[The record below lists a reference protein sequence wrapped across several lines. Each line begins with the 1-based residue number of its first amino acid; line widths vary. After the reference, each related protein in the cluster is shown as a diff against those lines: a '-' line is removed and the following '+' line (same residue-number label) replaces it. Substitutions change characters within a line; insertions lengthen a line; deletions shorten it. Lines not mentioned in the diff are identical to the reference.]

1 MKRKVFSRLLS
12 ELGRDRAPLIFSVI
26 FSVISVLLSLYVPV
40 VIGGAIDRMT
50 KEGFEAGLIIKHL
63 AAVAALALASALFR
77 WIAESLNSSI
87 LAKTVASLR
96 KKAYHKL
103 SQLPVS
109 YFDSNPKGDVM
120 SRIMSDTDS
129 VGNGLL
135 LGMSQFFSG
144 IVTIVGTLAFMLRI
158 NLKITALVVLLTPL
172 SLAVAALIAKSTYK
186 LFLEQSKK
194 RAGETSFLTET
205 LKNLKLIKSFVRED
219 AVAEK
224 FDETTDELAKASRR
238 AIFASSLTNP
248 ATRFVGAVIY
258 AAIGMFGAFTV
269 IGGGLTV
276 GGLTCFLSYAGQ
288 YSKPFNEISSVVS
301 EIQGSIA
308 AASRVFELIDEKED
322 PETGSRIFKD
332 VRGNVSFNDVSFSY
346 DKNKKLL
353 KNVSFDVKTG
363 QKIAIVGPTGCGK
376 TTLIN
381 LIMRFYDPDSGAIT
395 VDGEDSKSYTKESLR
410 DSIGM
415 VLQDTFLFDATILEN
430 ITVGAIGA
438 TREEAME
445 AAKLSHAHTF
455 IKKLPDGYDTRL
467 FEGGSALSEGERQL
481 LSITRVML
489 SKPRILILDEA
500 TSSVDT
506 RTEIKINDAFHRL
519 MEGKTSFIVAHRIS
533 TVKNADLILVM
544 KDGDIVETGRHDELI
559 AHGGFYRELYE
570 SQFEA

>member
-1 MKRKVFSRLLS
+1 
-12 ELGRDRAPLIFSVI
+12 
-26 FSVISVLLSLYVPV
+26 
-40 VIGGAIDRMT
+40 
-50 KEGFEAGLIIKHL
+50 
-63 AAVAALALASALFR
+63 
-77 WIAESLNSSI
+77 
-87 LAKTVASLR
+87 
-96 KKAYHKL
+96 
-103 SQLPVS
+103 
-109 YFDSNPKGDVM
+109 
-120 SRIMSDTDS
+120 
-129 VGNGLL
+129 
-135 LGMSQFFSG
+135 
-144 IVTIVGTLAFMLRI
+144 
-158 NLKITALVVLLTPL
+158 
-172 SLAVAALIAKSTYK
+172 
-186 LFLEQSKK
+186 
-194 RAGETSFLTET
+194 
-205 LKNLKLIKSFVRED
+205 
-219 AVAEK
+219 
-224 FDETTDELAKASRR
+224 
-238 AIFASSLTNP
+238 
-248 ATRFVGAVIY
+248 
-258 AAIGMFGAFTV
+258 
-269 IGGGLTV
+269 
-276 GGLTCFLSYAGQ
+276 
-288 YSKPFNEISSVVS
+288 
-301 EIQGSIA
+301 
-308 AASRVFELIDEKED
+308 
-322 PETGSRIFKD
+322 IFKD

-381 LIMRFYDPDSGAIT
+381 LIMRFYDPDSGTIT

-415 VLQDTFLFDATILEN
+415 VLQDTFLFDATVLEN
-430 ITVGAIGA
+430 ITVGSDGA